1 MFFDPAH
8 SDSSVAACSAA
19 AWQSPRAAAARRRPA
34 ADLLTLPSFS
44 MEVPGAVRLKWREN
58 VNLSDLVLKHFQYGP
73 LRARDVHDPADIGDA
88 FQQAFHAWTRR
99 QYGRL
104 SRLRFTPHLFDAH
117 AVRDVLDCLGNGNND
132 DDPTPLFFGFGLE
145 DEWVYSLEGAIDTLR
160 STHPLLFRTVMGV
173 LYRASARTMFIRLP
187 DWFMYEF
194 SCWYWD
200 GEPNISDQDADAAL
214 KERFGDDTETRSA
227 YLPSVVRPLLCP
239 DDADPCVFRAGK
251 WRDRRAMTDPELLR
265 LRARRRGM
273 PRRVCTEVLN
283 LRMLMRR
290 SRTRDLFHVS
300 YDANPVYGI
309 CSVIV
314 EDNEFIGDLLD
325 NHFDGASQCGDAT
338 TYSGFS
344 RLAST
349 PKAIRRQYADL
360 ALAFRILTHL
370 DRLLA
375 LVSHPI

>member
-1 MFFDPAH
+1 MFFDPALP
-8 SDSSVAACSAA
+8 DSSIAAGSAA
-19 AWQSPRAAAARRRPA
+19 RWQPPRAAPARRRPA

-44 MEVPGAVRLKWREN
+44 TEVPATVRLKWREN
-58 VNLSDLVLKHFQYGP
+58 VNLSDLVLKHFQFGP
-73 LRARDVHDPADIGDA
+73 LRAGDVNDPADAGDA

-99 QYGRL
+99 QYGNF
-104 SRLRFTPHLFDAH
+104 SRLRFTPHLFDAN
-117 AVRDVLDCLGNGNND
+117 AVRDVLDGLGNGNND

-145 DEWVYSLEGAIDTLR
+145 DEWVYSLEGAIETLR
-160 STHPLLFRTVMGV
+160 SAHPLLFRTVMAA

-200 GEPNISDQDADAAL
+200 GDPRISDKDADEAL
-214 KERFGDDTETRSA
+214 KERFEGDTETRSA
-227 YLPSVVRPLLCP
+227 YLPSVVRPQLCP
-239 DDADPCVFRAGK
+239 DDADPCVYRGGK
-251 WRDRRAMTDPELLR
+251 WRDRRVMTEPELLR
-265 LRARRRGM
+265 LRARSRGM

-283 LRMLMRR
+283 LRTLMRR
-290 SRTRDLFHVS
+290 SRTRNLFHVS

-314 EDNEFIGDLLD
+314 EDNAFVGDLLD
-325 NHFDGASQCGDAT
+325 NHFDGAAQCGDAT
-338 TYSGFS
+338 TYTGFS

-375 LVSHPI
+375 LVSQLT

>member
-8 SDSSVAACSAA
+8 PDSSVATCSAA
-19 AWQSPRAAAARRRPA
+19 AWESPRAAAARRRPA

-44 MEVPGAVRLKWREN
+44 TEVPGAVRLKWRED
-58 VNLSDLVLKHFQYGP
+58 VNLSDLVLKHFRYGP
-73 LRARDVHDPADIGDA
+73 LRAGDVHDPADAGDA
-88 FQQAFHAWTRR
+88 FQQAFHAWMQR

-117 AVRDVLDCLGNGNND
+117 AVRDVLQVVDNGSND
-132 DDPTPLFFGFGLE
+132 DDPTPLFLGFNL
-145 DEWVYSLEGAIDTLR
+145 DEEYVYSLEGAIPALR
-160 STHPLLFRTVMGV
+160 AVDPLLFRSVMAV
-173 LYRASARTMFIRLP
+173 LYRASVRTMFIRLP

-200 GEPNISDQDADAAL
+200 GEPNISDKDADAAL

-227 YLPSVVRPLLCP
+227 YLPSVVRQQLCP
-239 DDADPCVFRAGK
+239 DDADPCAYSGGR
-251 WRDRRAMTDPELLR
+251 WRDRGVLTGPELLR
-265 LRARRRGM
+265 LRGRTKGM
-273 PRRVCTEVLN
+273 PRRVCTEVLK
-283 LRMLMRR
+283 LRALLLR

-300 YDANPVYGI
+300 YNTNPVYGV
-309 CSVIV
+309 CSVVV

-325 NHFDGASQCGDAT
+325 NHFDVAGQCGDAT

-344 RLAST
+344 RLAWT

-360 ALAFRILTHL
+360 ALAFRILSHL